1 MKLLKKIFIFSILFL
16 LFQSCEEK
24 PKGFWELPNTI
35 NVKDFQFIHL
45 TFEYKFD
52 STNNSFLVLVPNKSP
67 YPNKFEYMWVNESSM
82 ISEVIYYLKNS
93 NKFNKKEID
102 KISSWFNTLLNRTW
116 DKYSNANL
124 VSEENMIKKY
134 VVKKN
139 KLQGS
144 LNSSLRI
151 QELKNMQTYLNKTKE
166 KLENLNIEMQKFKP
180 IKIK

>member
-1 MKLLKKIFIFSILFL
+1 MINTHQATFQIFFKLSPKAILL
-16 LFQSCEEK
+16 GVMATL
-24 PKGFWELPNTI
+24 
-35 NVKDFQFIHL
+35 
-45 TFEYKFD
+45 
-52 STNNSFLVLVPNKSP
+52 
-67 YPNKFEYMWVNESSM
+67 
-82 ISEVIYYLKNS
+82 IYS

-116 DKYSNANL
+116 GKYSNANL

-166 KLENLNIEMQKFKP
+166 ELENLNMEMQKFKP